1 MWVILA
7 YALALGAAV
16 AAAGLY
22 PGKSRIFT
30 VLIADLAATMVI
42 YIFGR
47 IFRNS
52 SFYDP
57 YWSLAPIAITG
68 YWAATG
74 LEKPGIGQLAM
85 LAVIAFWG
93 LRLTWHWARN
103 WGGLGHEDWRYTKLR
118 EKSKKWFWLVELA
131 GIDLMP
137 TLVVFLGLLSV
148 YPGLTS
154 RRDLGLTDILAVLF
168 TSAAVFIESAADA
181 QLGKFIKTP
190 HADGD
195 VMSGGLW
202 AYIRHPNYLGEIMF
216 WWGLFMFGA
225 VSGTG
230 HWWMVAGP
238 LTVTALFIFISVPM
252 MDRHNFERRPGYRIQ
267 ARKLPGLLPRFYKS

>member
-103 WGGLGHEDWRYTKLR
+103 WGGLGHEDWRYTELR

-137 TLVVFLGLLSV
+137 TLVVFLGATFGLPRADFPPGFRIDG
-148 YPGLTS
+148 YPGRTVHIRRCLHRIGGRCATRKVYQNTS
-154 RRDLGLTDILAVLF
+154 RRRGCYV
-168 TSAAVFIESAADA
+168 
-181 QLGKFIKTP
+181 
-190 HADGD
+190 
-195 VMSGGLW
+195 
-202 AYIRHPNYLGEIMF
+202 
-216 WWGLFMFGA
+216 
-225 VSGTG
+225 
-230 HWWMVAGP
+230 
-238 LTVTALFIFISVPM
+238 
-252 MDRHNFERRPGYRIQ
+252 RRPV
-267 ARKLPGLLPRFYKS
+267 GLHPAPELSR